1 MSRNLDEKK
10 SDYLLELALE
20 EQLDNDKDMRYWEQL
35 EAENPPHVFSERHN
49 KRMRKVFRKAKR
61 VEFYEEY
68 RKRVIRTV
76 AGFLI
81 IFCASVVTV
90 TQVEAFRLPL
100 VEFFTNI
107 KEKSTFFGVAIENKT
122 KLTKN
127 FQEYE
132 PTYTPEGFVV
142 TEIDERKNK
151 FFITYKD
158 EIGNTYRFYFFSKLK
173 DFALDTEEAVDSEL
187 KINGH
192 KVSVIEKGNKTK
204 VIMYGDDFL
213 FYLEGEI
220 SFEEANKVM
229 ESVH

>member
-100 VEFFTNI
+100 LKFFYQV
-107 KEKSTFFGVAIENKT
+107 KEKSTFFGVGIDNET

-132 PTYTPEGFVV
+132 PAYKPEGFAI
-142 TEIDERKNK
+142 TEIDEKKDK
-151 FFITYKD
+151 FYIKYEDGK
-158 EIGNTYRFYFFSKLK
+158 GRTYRFCYFYKFKN
-173 DFALDTEEAVDSEL
+173 FALDTEEAVASNKE
-187 KINGH
+187 INGH
-192 KVSVIEKGNKTK
+192 KASIVEKENKIK
-204 VIMYGDDFL
+204 IIMYEEDSL

-220 SFEEANKVM
+220 SFEEAYKIM
-229 ESVH
+229 ESVP